1 MVVCSPGV
9 RSTLEVLDGWGISGS
24 GKHVL
29 VHLKLNTYKL
39 FVDLAARFRWTT
51 ISLVVVS

>member
-24 GKHVL
+24 GNHVP
-29 VHLKLNTYKL
+29 VHSKLNSYGL
-39 FVDLAARFRWTT
+39 SVDLAARFRWTI
-51 ISLVVVS
+51 ISLVVVR

>member
-24 GKHVL
+24 RKHVP
-29 VHLKLNTYKL
+29 VHLKLNTYRL
-39 FVDLAARFRWTT
+39 SIDLAAQFRWTT
-51 ISLVVVS
+51 ISLVVVN